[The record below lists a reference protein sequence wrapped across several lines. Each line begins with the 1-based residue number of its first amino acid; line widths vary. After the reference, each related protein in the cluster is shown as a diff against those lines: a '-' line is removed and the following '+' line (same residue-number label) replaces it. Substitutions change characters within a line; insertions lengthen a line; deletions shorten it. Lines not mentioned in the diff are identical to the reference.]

1 MYIMYVDESGDSGLI
16 GSPTQYFSLTGIT
29 VHESRWRDF
38 HTQLVAFRKT
48 MRDVHGLPVR
58 SEVHASEY
66 VRSPPIDGM
75 AKHVRMT
82 ILRQYLD
89 ELAKM
94 NFISITGVVVDKQG
108 KPEGYDVFTSAWQTL
123 FQRFENT
130 IGYGNFPGNHR
141 GDKGMVIVDNTDGKK
156 LQKLVRRMSVY
167 NPIPSKFGGGFRD
180 IPIVNIVEDPNYRD
194 SSQSYF
200 IQSSDVCAYFLQQ
213 KYSPCSYVRRTG
225 ARHYYNRLLPVL
237 NTRASATNGFGIVQ
251 I

>member
-38 HTQLVAFRKT
+38 HAQLVAFRKT

-58 SEVHASEY
+58 SEIHASEY

-75 AKHVRMT
+75 AKHVRMS

-94 NFISITGVVVDKQG
+94 NFISITGIVVDKQG
-108 KPEGYDVFTSAWQTL
+108 KPEAYDVFTSAWQTL
-123 FQRFENT
+123 LQRFENT
-130 IGYGNFPGNHR
+130 LGYGNFPGGHR
-141 GDKGMVIVDNTDGKK
+141 GDKGMIIVDNTDGRK
-156 LQKLVRRMSVY
+156 LQRLSRKMSVY
-167 NPIPSKFGGGFRD
+167 NPIPNKFGGGFRD
-180 IPIVNIVEDPNYRD
+180 RPTVNIIEDPSYRD

-200 IQSSDVCAYFLQQ
+200 IQSADVCAYFLHQ
-213 KYSPCSYVRRTG
+213 KHSPCSYVRKIG
-225 ARHYYNRLLPVL
+225 ARQYYNRLLPVL
-237 NTRASATNGFGIVQ
+237 NTRASAANGFGIVQ